1 MHYVTHFQMNG
12 VDTKQVACIELHG
25 KPNAATEGSVGV
37 LGIDVDSLLH
47 EVYKCVAVNGSIY
60 TWELLSSGLSI
71 MRATTSG
78 KGVELV
84 QFAYADLKTPNLYV
98 VKIGDLIID
107 LDGYLYQVDAL
118 GSDYCS
124 ASYSGVQ
131 IIPRKGIDYYTDTEK
146 SQFAHDVEE
155 KVLGDMDTALDA
167 ILERQGF
174 FQLEGGNFSEK
185 LESRFNDVERDVD
198 DLNAMFRDN
207 EGYNILLQAY
217 PVGSIYMSVND
228 IDPGRLFGGAWER
241 IKDRFLLGA
250 GGTYSAGASGGST
263 AHDHGLENGFAKFGA
278 NVGAGFTYIDR
289 NENTTSW
296 KPSHYNNGDLRFSE
310 WGYDSDHNYTIA
322 AGVRLGGKTNDTS
335 ALPPYLAVY
344 MWKRVA

>member
-47 EVYKCVAVNGSIY
+47 DVYKCVAVNGSIY

-71 MRATTSG
+71 MRSTISG
-78 KGVELV
+78 NGVELV

-107 LDGYLYQVDAL
+107 LDGYLYQVDSL
-118 GSDYCS
+118 GSNYCS

-131 IIPRKGIDYYTDTEK
+131 IIPRKGIDYYTEKEK

-155 KVLGDMDTALDA
+155 KVLGDMDMALDA

-185 LESRFNDVERDVD
+185 LESRFNDVEQDVD

-228 IDPGRLFGGAWER
+228 IDPGRLFGGTWER
-241 IKDRFLLGA
+241 IEDRFLLSA
-250 GGTYSAGASGGST
+250 GGTYSVGSEGGEAKHALTVNEMPTHTHDIYYSVDGSSAEWVTGYLHMTAKADDTFSYGQGAYSEVPCSIY
-263 AHDHGLENGFAKFGA
+263 
-278 NVGAGFTYIDR
+278 VGTKG
-289 NENTTSW
+289 NSQ
-296 KPSHYNNGDLRFSE
+296 PHNNM
-310 WGYDSDHNYTIA
+310 
-322 AGVRLGGKTNDTS
+322 
-335 ALPPYLAVY
+335 PPYLAVY